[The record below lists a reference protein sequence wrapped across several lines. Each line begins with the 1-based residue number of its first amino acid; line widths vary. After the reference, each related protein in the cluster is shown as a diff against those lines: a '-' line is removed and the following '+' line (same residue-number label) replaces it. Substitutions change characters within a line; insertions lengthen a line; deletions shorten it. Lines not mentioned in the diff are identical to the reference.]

1 MEDKFHDLG
10 VDAIV
15 GADIMYSLGI
25 HEQEIKNPL
34 AFEKLKDVIS
44 YLKDIPIQ
52 ERGYFMAEV
61 LANKSS
67 GKLDHLF
74 NYVQVHKKYELRKME
89 LDALKKELD
98 FYKK

>member
-1 MEDKFHDLG
+1 MEDKFNDLG

-44 YLKDIPIQ
+44 YIKDIPPQ
-52 ERGYFMAEV
+52 DRSFFMSEV

-74 NYVQVHKKYELRKME
+74 NYIQVHKKYELKKME
-89 LDALKKELD
+89 LESVKKELD
-98 FYKK
+98 FYKR